1 MSESTDRE
9 ERASG
14 AALPDVPAEGA
25 NANNANT
32 DEETWL
38 AALTR
43 YEGLEMGRRK
53 VELTSI
59 IRPVLERLQ
68 RDAHSV
74 DDLRRLYHAGDE
86 WWLAIARDGYPDQPR
101 MWERARTADVAYGMR
116 YRQVT
121 SG

>member
-1 MSESTDRE
+1 MSESAEHEDE
-9 ERASG
+9 ESTSG
-14 AALPDVPAEGA
+14 AALPDVSDGSGGA
-25 NANNANT
+25 DR
-32 DEETWL
+32 DEEAWL
-38 AALTR
+38 AALAR

-53 VELTSI
+53 VEFTSI

-74 DDLRRLYHAGDE
+74 EDLRQLYHAGDE

-116 YRQVT
+116 YKQVT
-121 SG
+121 GDA

>member
-1 MSESTDRE
+1 MSESTDHE
-9 ERASG
+9 EPTAS
-14 AALPDVPAEGA
+14 AARPDVPEGSESA
-25 NANNANT
+25 NK

-68 RDAHSV
+68 REAHSV
-74 DDLRRLYHAGDE
+74 EDLRRLYHAGDE

-101 MWERARTADVAYGMR
+101 MWERARTADVAYAIR
-116 YRQVT
+116 YKQVT
-121 SG
+121 SDE